1 MVPLKIVSNVSRFKP
16 VLHLN
21 RVLAD
26 LNRGLNSLNSI
37 SGQISFY
44 LCVISS
50 DPPCKDG
57 NDWFTTEPLK
67 LFSVQKSGRLNCIE
81 FLPITCCLTGL
92 KNLIFIKVQRIRM
105 YQFQMNNKTTLCT
118 DVYMYVPSL
127 TFYTHSVSTKNIVF
141 FMMPLWYVC
150 MIYFL
155 IMGGFLAIENYAKF
169 EFPL

>member
-1 MVPLKIVSNVSRFKP
+1 MNFYLKRTELGTFEWWISGIMLVLLLLLISR
-16 VLHLN
+16 LIN
-21 RVLAD
+21 RS
-26 LNRGLNSLNSI
+26 GLRISHSKVFS

-67 LFSVQKSGRLNCIE
+67 LFSVKKIGRLNCIE

-92 KNLIFIKVQRIRM
+92 TNLIFIKVQRIRM

-155 IMGGFLAIENYAKF
+155 IMGGFL
-169 EFPL
+169 